1 MSLTLAN
8 IAVAALMAMTVGLL
22 ALSFSMSRDKHDRI
36 IDRRL
41 SSLGLR
47 NSSQSSSDQDEDVR
61 SRAAITKALQELEA
75 LKRSQGRYSLRR
87 LLKNAGEPRS
97 LRAHLIM
104 SILFAVVLFGLLVLP
119 GVAML
124 PAAEVAIGA
133 GFGLPILQLQLVV
146 RKRRRLLTT
155 DLPGALDL
163 IVRGLRAGLPLIECF
178 KLTATEWREP
188 LKGEFVRVVNDLSVG
203 LSIREA
209 INRFAERVP
218 LQEAKLF
225 SIVVAIQAQSGGN
238 LSEVLGNLAD
248 LLREREKLIAKI
260 RSMTSE
266 ARTSAWIIG
275 SIPVILIALIS
286 LVSPD
291 FMKPLLETTTG
302 NVILVFSGIWM
313 ATGVFVMTAMMR
325 IDL

>member
-1 MSLTLAN
+1 
-8 IAVAALMAMTVGLL
+8 MTVGLL

-47 NSSQSSSDQDEDVR
+47 NSSPSSSDQDEDVR
-61 SRAAITKALQELEA
+61 SRAAITKARQELEA

-97 LRAHLIM
+97 LQAHLIM
-104 SILFAVVLFGLLVLP
+104 SIIVAVVLFGLLVLP
-119 GVAML
+119 GVAPL
-124 PAAEVAIGA
+124 AAAGVAIGA

-188 LKGEFVRVVNDLSVG
+188 LKGEFVRVVNDLTVG

-225 SIVVAIQAQSGGN
+225 SIVEAIQAQSGGN
-238 LSEVLGNLAD
+238 LSKVLGNLAD

-266 ARTSAWIIG
+266 ARTWAWIIG

-302 NVILVFSGIWM
+302 NVILVLSGIRM

-325 IDL
+325 VDL